1 MMNKD
6 TIKIAVPRKGDYISL
21 VRLTTSSIA
30 HSLKFNVEDIE
41 DIKVCVGEACVN
53 VINNRDKSE
62 DSIEIEYT
70 LYENELKIR
79 VGDVISNISQDNRE
93 LELGL
98 LIIRS
103 LMDEVK
109 FEKDSLE
116 MIKYI

>member
-1 MMNKD
+1 MSND
-6 TIKIAVPRKGDYISL
+6 TIRIEVPRKGDYISL

-30 HSLKFNVEDIE
+30 HSLKFNVEEIE

-53 VINNRDKSE
+53 VINNKDKSE
-62 DSIEIEYT
+62 DNIEIEYI
-70 LYENELKIR
+70 LSKGELKIR
-79 VGDVISNISQDNRE
+79 IKNVISKVSDDNRE

-103 LMDEVK
+103 LMDQVK